1 MSKEEP
7 KTEVKEEKF
16 VDQINKVLESP
27 SKPSFES
34 PPKKINTTPKSNP
47 RSGSNKGHEFFCDLC
62 QNMIRFQSRTIHFV
76 INHFDAKLK
85 AILPNSEPFLCPMC
99 NFVAKDFT
107 KLSTHYL
114 NKHDFL
120 EEWISE
126 AFEVMELEAMANIE
140 QSFALKINEQDLM
153 EDPHDKIE
161 EIEEPQT
168 NFKSMISDLYVQEP
182 PSKKRKISR
191 SVNERGLEAVKDFI
205 APIDPMVSKYNK
217 VYTQS
222 YRTSRNPIPIRIMA
236 STVTS
241 NLYHQVPHDYVSH
254 GKLLILTD
262 PSHPGNL
269 KLFQDQWVRGHPVI
283 VSNVHKRLDMSLWRP
298 EAFSNE
304 FGHILHDVV
313 NTKTGKIVP
322 QVPLKKFWD
331 GFENLSLRMT
341 DESGL
346 PMLLKLK
353 DWPPDNDLAHTLPS
367 RFQDLMKCIPL
378 GEYTKREGR
387 YNLASF
393 MPDFFARPDLGKK
406 RFDEKTSNRI
416 FDFLQKKIRQ

>member
-1 MSKEEP
+1 
-7 KTEVKEEKF
+7 
-16 VDQINKVLESP
+16 
-27 SKPSFES
+27 
-34 PPKKINTTPKSNP
+34 
-47 RSGSNKGHEFFCDLC
+47 
-62 QNMIRFQSRTIHFV
+62 
-76 INHFDAKLK
+76 
-85 AILPNSEPFLCPMC
+85 
-99 NFVAKDFT
+99 
-107 KLSTHYL
+107 
-114 NKHDFL
+114 
-120 EEWISE
+120 
-126 AFEVMELEAMANIE
+126 
-140 QSFALKINEQDLM
+140 
-153 EDPHDKIE
+153 
-161 EIEEPQT
+161 
-168 NFKSMISDLYVQEP
+168 
-182 PSKKRKISR
+182 
-191 SVNERGLEAVKDFI
+191 
-205 APIDPMVSKYNK
+205 
-217 VYTQS
+217 
-222 YRTSRNPIPIRIMA
+222 
-236 STVTS
+236 
-241 NLYHQVPHDYVSH
+241 
-254 GKLLILTD
+254 
-262 PSHPGNL
+262 
-269 KLFQDQWVRGHPVI
+269 
-283 VSNVHKRLDMSLWRP
+283 MSLWRP

-416 FDFLQKKIRQ
+416 FNFLQKSFLR